1 MVRPLNKIKVL
12 EEIPKKRV
20 MPLENLYLSQSLLNV
35 SENLGRS
42 IVYTNYLCDLN
53 EVIAV
58 KDQDGFFRVPKALR
72 NHDDWRLFQELEAQ
86 ADVIITSKVYLSRF
100 AAEGEN
106 AQNVL
111 TEFEAGSEFED
122 LGEWR
127 LQNGFKLRSP
137 DLAIVGR
144 RPDLIIPESAI
155 QAGRSILFLTTYDLA
170 NSDDAKRLR
179 DMGVT
184 VVGAGAEGVEGKVM
198 IDYLATRKNY
208 RTIYAVAGPS
218 IVKILLDARVLD
230 RLYVT
235 QVNLKILFD
244 DPSSVKRILSNG
256 KRLSGIPGFVLTK
269 RYLQDKVVT
278 EDQTIT
284 TQEFMLYENFGK
296 MMGTQHA
303 P

>member
-1 MVRPLNKIKVL
+1 MP
-12 EEIPKKRV
+12 EKRV
-20 MPLENLYLSQSLLNV
+20 IPLENLYLSQSLHNF
-35 SENLGRS
+35 SGSLGRS

-53 EVIAV
+53 EVIAL
-58 KDQDGFFRVPKALR
+58 KDRDGFFRVPKALR

-100 AAEGEN
+100 ATEGEN
-106 AQNVL
+106 AQDVL
-111 TEFEAGSEFED
+111 TEFEAGGEFEE

-127 LQNGFKLRSP
+127 LKNGFKSRRP

-144 RPDLIIPESAI
+144 SPDLIIPKSAT
-155 QAGRSILFLTTYDLA
+155 QAGRNIYFFSTYDLA
-170 NSDDAKRLR
+170 DSDDAKSLR

-184 VVGAGAEGVEGKVM
+184 VAGAGAEGVEGKVM
-198 IDYLATRKNY
+198 IDYLAMRRNY

-218 IVKILLDARVLD
+218 IIKILLDARVLD

-235 QVNLKILFD
+235 QVNRKILFD

-256 KRLSGIPGFVLTK
+256 KRVSGIPDFALAK

-278 EDQTIT
+278 EDQTVT
-284 TQEFMLYENFGK
+284 TQEFLLYENSAKG
-296 MMGTQHA
+296 
-303 P
+303 

>member
-1 MVRPLNKIKVL
+1 MVRSPNKKEVL
-12 EEIPKKRV
+12 EIMPDKRV
-20 MPLENLYLSQSLLNV
+20 MPLENLYLSRRLYDV
-35 SENLGRS
+35 SERLGRS
-42 IVYTNYLCDLN
+42 IVYTNDICDLN

-58 KDQDGFFRVPKALR
+58 KDQDGIFRVPKALR

-86 ADVIITSKVYLSRF
+86 ADVIITSKAYLERF

-111 TEFEAGSEFED
+111 TEFEAGGEFEY

-127 LQNGFKLRSP
+127 LQNEFKSRSP
-137 DLAIVGR
+137 DLAIIGR
-144 RPDLIIPESAI
+144 KPDLMIPRSAM
-155 QAGRSILFLTTYDLA
+155 QGRKILFFSTYDLA
-170 NSDDAKRLR
+170 NSDDGKRLG

-198 IDYLATRKNY
+198 IEYLAGRMKY

-218 IVKILLDARVLD
+218 IVNILLDARVLD

-235 QVNLKILFD
+235 QVSRNILFN
-244 DPSSVKRILSNG
+244 DPSSVKRILPNG
-256 KRLSGIPGFVLTK
+256 EKVDGIPGFVLTE
-269 RYLQDKVVT
+269 RYVQDKVIT

-284 TQEFMLYENFGK
+284 KQDFMLYENFGK
-296 MMGTQHA
+296 R

>member
-1 MVRPLNKIKVL
+1 MVRPLNK
-12 EEIPKKRV
+12 EEILEVIPEKRV
-20 MPLENLYLSQSLLNV
+20 MPLKNLYLNQGLHNI
-35 SENLGRS
+35 SENLGGS
-42 IVYTNYLCDLN
+42 IAYTNYICDLN

-72 NHDDWRLFQELEAQ
+72 NQDDWRLFQELEAQ
-86 ADVIITSKVYLSRF
+86 ADVIITSKAYLGRF

-127 LQNGFKLRSP
+127 LKSGFKSRRP

-144 RPDLIIPESAI
+144 RPDIIIPESAM
-155 QAGRSILFLTTYDLA
+155 QAGRNLLFFTTYVLA
-170 NSDDAKRLR
+170 NSDDAKRLG
-179 DMGVT
+179 DSGVT

-198 IDYLATRKNY
+198 IDYLATRGNY

-235 QVNLKILFD
+235 QVNRNILFD

-256 KRLSGIPGFVLTK
+256 KISGIPGFILTK
-269 RYLQDKVVT
+269 RYLQDRVVT
-278 EDQTIT
+278 EDLTIT
-284 TQEFMLYENFGK
+284 TQEFLLYENFGISPGK
-296 MMGTQHA
+296 SDA
-303 P
+303 V

>member
-1 MVRPLNKIKVL
+1 MVISLNNKEVL
-12 EEIPKKRV
+12 EIAPEKRV
-20 MPLENLYLSQSLLNV
+20 VPLENLYLSQSLHNV
-35 SENLGRS
+35 SVNLGRS
-42 IVYTNYLCDLN
+42 IVYTNYICDLD

-86 ADVIITSKVYLSRF
+86 AEVIITSKEYLSRF

-106 AQNVL
+106 AQDVL
-111 TEFEAGSEFED
+111 SEFEAGGEFED

-127 LQNGFKLRSP
+127 LQNGFKSRRP

-144 RPDLIIPESAI
+144 RPDLVNPKSAK
-155 QAGRSILFLTTYDLA
+155 QEGRSILFFSTYDLA

-198 IDYLATRKNY
+198 VDYLAMRRNY

-218 IVKILLDARVLD
+218 LVKILLDARVLD

-235 QVNLKILFD
+235 QVNRKILFD

-256 KRLSGIPGFVLTK
+256 KRVSGIPDFALTN

-278 EDQTIT
+278 EDRSVT
-284 TQEFMLYENFGK
+284 TQEFLLYEIANVPRHDCFK
-296 MMGTQHA
+296 
-303 P
+303 

>member
-1 MVRPLNKIKVL
+1 MVRPLNKKEVL
-12 EEIPKKRV
+12 EVMPEKRV
-20 MPLENLYLSQSLLNV
+20 MPLENLYLSQRLHNV
-35 SENLGRS
+35 SETLGRS
-42 IVYTNYLCDLN
+42 IVYTNYICDLN

-58 KDQDGFFRVPKALR
+58 KDQDGLFRVPKALR
-72 NHDDWRLFQELEAQ
+72 NHNDWRLFQELEAQ
-86 ADVIITSKVYLSRF
+86 ADVIITSKVYLVRF

-111 TEFEAGSEFED
+111 NEFEAGSEFED

-127 LQNGFKLRSP
+127 LQNGLKSRSP

-144 RPDLIIPESAI
+144 KPDIIIPKSAI
-155 QAGRSILFLTTYDLA
+155 QAGRNILFFTTYDLD

-198 IDYLATRKNY
+198 TDYLATKKNY
-208 RTIYAVAGPS
+208 RTIYTVAGPS

-230 RLYVT
+230 RFYVT
-235 QVNLKILFD
+235 QVNRKIPFD

-256 KRLSGIPGFVLTK
+256 KRVSGIPGFVLTK
-269 RYLQDKVVT
+269 RYLQDNVVT

-284 TQEFMLYENFGK
+284 TQEFLLYENFGK
-296 MMGTQHA
+296 RLG
-303 P
+303 

>member
-1 MVRPLNKIKVL
+1 VRPLNKIEVL
-12 EEIPKKRV
+12 EVMPDKRV
-20 MPLENLYLSQSLLNV
+20 MPLENLYLSQRLHNV
-35 SENLGRS
+35 AENLGRS
-42 IVYTNYLCDLN
+42 IVYANYLCDLN

-58 KDQDGFFRVPKALR
+58 KGQDGFFRVPEALR

-86 ADVIITSKVYLSRF
+86 ADVIITSKVYLGRF
-100 AAEGEN
+100 AAEGED

-127 LQNGFKLRSP
+127 LQNGFKWRRP

-144 RPDLIIPESAI
+144 RPDLVIPRSAI
-155 QAGRSILFLTTYDLA
+155 QPGRNILFFTTYDLS
-170 NSDDAKRLR
+170 NSDDAKRLK

-198 IDYLATRKNY
+198 IDYLATRRNY
-208 RTIYAVAGPS
+208 RTIYAVSGPS
-218 IVKILLDARVLD
+218 IVKILLDAQVLN

-235 QVNLKILFD
+235 QVNRKILFD

-256 KRLSGIPGFVLTK
+256 KRVSRIPGFVLTK

-278 EDQTIT
+278 EDQTLT
-284 TQEFMLYENFGK
+284 AQEFLLYENFGK
-296 MMGTQHA
+296 RLVQNDA
-303 P
+303 L